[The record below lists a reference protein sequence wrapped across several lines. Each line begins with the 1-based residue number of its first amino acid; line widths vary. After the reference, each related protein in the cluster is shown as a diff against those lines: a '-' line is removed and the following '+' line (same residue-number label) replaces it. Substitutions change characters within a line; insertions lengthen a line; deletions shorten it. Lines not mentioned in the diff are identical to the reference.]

1 MLGKDKLRYFK
12 LLKVVKST
20 VYHVVKKLKELDK
33 SEDHFRSGR
42 PRTALTKKVIKVF
55 RERVRR
61 NAKSTARQMA

>member
-1 MLGKDKLRYFK
+1 M
-12 LLKVVKST
+12 
-20 VYHVVKKLKELDK
+20 KKLKELDK